1 MSTKPQRRRTT
12 DEWTALIEAY
22 LQSGLTQKAFC
33 QQHGISFHSFRHR
46 YQRSPL
52 FRGKR
57 RGQRAAGFQP
67 ILMARAPS
75 TAADP
80 WVVRC
85 GDDVRIEF
93 PAETPVD
100 TLIRLVRGLA
110 DAT

>member
-1 MSTKPQRRRTT
+1 MSTNPQSRRTI

-22 LQSGLTQKAFC
+22 LKSGLTQKAFC
-33 QQHGISFHSFRHR
+33 QQHGISLHSFGHR

-57 RGQRAAGFQP
+57 RRQRAAAFQP
-67 ILMARAPS
+67 LVMARAPS

-80 WVVRC
+80 WIIRC

-93 PAETPVD
+93 PAEMPVD